1 MSVRR
6 IILFASGTLL
16 VLAVCAAVIFGAVTD
31 SDPGKETFTLWQLPS
46 VADDHGNSY
55 VIRTP
60 HGRVVAIDGG
70 KGAETDYLRGFLA
83 ALGDEVDVWIVTH
96 PHYDHVEAMT
106 NLLRRPM
113 DLRVHEVR
121 ESRFTPGM
129 IASEP
134 EYSRWAEEYYAA
146 LDAAQGVKV
155 TECHTGD
162 EFTVDGVHF
171 KILSEI
177 NPEIG
182 VNVYNNSSMAFRVWD
197 DAKSVVFLGD
207 LGIEGGDKLL
217 DSPMREYLDCDYL
230 QLAHHGQQ
238 GCSERFYRTVN
249 FRACLWPT
257 PSWLYNNDLGKGENT
272 AHYTTFETRRWME
285 DKGVDEHYVACYGL
299 CCIE

>member
-1 MSVRR
+1 MAVRR

-134 EYSRWAEEYYAA
+134 EYSRWAE
-146 LDAAQGVKV
+146 
-155 TECHTGD
+155 
-162 EFTVDGVHF
+162 
-171 KILSEI
+171 
-177 NPEIG
+177 
-182 VNVYNNSSMAFRVWD
+182 
-197 DAKSVVFLGD
+197 
-207 LGIEGGDKLL
+207 
-217 DSPMREYLDCDYL
+217 
-230 QLAHHGQQ
+230 
-238 GCSERFYRTVN
+238 
-249 FRACLWPT
+249 
-257 PSWLYNNDLGKGENT
+257 
-272 AHYTTFETRRWME
+272 
-285 DKGVDEHYVACYGL
+285 
-299 CCIE
+299 